1 SLLPVYVNLAL
12 NPVSVLNLP
21 IVRAPGAPAKKQPH
35 RVLVSFARHGALPG
49 AVIPAKAGIHSASHW
64 KYAADGLDS
73 RLRGNDR
80 CFERVPIPND
90 TTTPHR
96 NIARSNFHPFLQ

>member
-1 SLLPVYVNLAL
+1 MVTRYPLAGL
-12 NPVSVLNLP
+12 
-21 IVRAPGAPAKKQPH
+21 KH
-35 RVLVSFARHGALPG
+35 WTLVSFARHGALPG

-73 RLRGNDR
+73 RLRGNDL

-90 TTTPHR
+90 TTTKHWVL
-96 NIARSNFHPFLQ
+96 S